1 MGIIR
6 IFSQLYFEPA
16 FAYSL
21 CASFVTCI
29 CLFIERDVSYLKEH
43 IPATGLVLMLS
54 VDWFIGMTLNVKPDT
69 KAGRTPRRFCFDRGM
84 PRDQAW

>member
-1 MGIIR
+1 
-6 IFSQLYFEPA
+6 
-16 FAYSL
+16 
-21 CASFVTCI
+21 
-29 CLFIERDVSYLKEH
+29 LKEH

-54 VDWFIGMTLNVKPDT
+54 VDWFIGMTLNVKPNT